1 MNYPTI
7 KQLRYFI
14 ALVDHNHFG
23 KAAESCFVS
32 QSAFSVAIK
41 ELENILNGSLVDRT
55 NKSVTITNLGRETYN
70 QAKFVISNLS
80 HLVELAQGNKS
91 PLSSKL
97 SLGIIPT
104 IAPFI
109 LSKLLL
115 KLHSSYPKLE
125 MYLRE
130 DMTLNLYE
138 KLMSGE
144 LDVLLLA
151 LPYDLRNV
159 DTYSLFKDKF
169 YLTHAKNSR
178 FIKNA
183 NVSIDNFINESVLL
197 LEDGHC
203 MREHAISACNIKNID
218 KISNYAA
225 SSVLT
230 LIEMVKSDIG
240 ITYLPEISI
249 DSNLINSS
257 EITTRE
263 LSTNNYREIGLV
275 WRKGSSRA
283 EEFILLGE
291 FIKKLYCKWD

>member
-23 KAAESCFVS
+23 KAAVSCFVS

-55 NKSVTITNLGRETYN
+55 NKSVTVTNLGRETYN
-70 QAKFVISNLS
+70 QAKFVMSNLS

-109 LSKLLL
+109 LSKLLI
-115 KLHSSYPKLE
+115 KLQESYPTLE

-130 DMTLNLYE
+130 DMTLNLYK
-138 KLMSGE
+138 KLMGGE

-151 LPYDLRNV
+151 LPYNLRNV
-159 DTYSLFKDKF
+159 ETLSLFKDNF
-169 YLTHAKNSR
+169 YLAHAPNSKYIR
-178 FIKNA
+178 NEDDSF
-183 NVSIDNFINESVLL
+183 DNFADESVLL

-203 MREHAISACNIKNID
+203 MREQAISACNIKNID

-230 LIEMVKSDIG
+230 LIEMVKSDLG
-240 ITYLPEISI
+240 ITYLPEISLN
-249 DSNLINSS
+249 SKLINSS
-257 EITTRE
+257 EIKTKQLDVE
-263 LSTNNYREIGLV
+263 SYREIGLV
-275 WRKGSSRA
+275 WRKGSTRT
-283 EEFILLGE
+283 EEFKLLGE
-291 FIKKLYCKWD
+291 FIKQNYC

>member
-41 ELENILNGSLVDRT
+41 ELENILNGRLVDRT
-55 NKSVTITNLGRETYN
+55 NKSVTVTNLGRETYN
-70 QAKFVISNLS
+70 QAKFVMSNLS

-109 LSKLLL
+109 LSKLLI
-115 KLHSSYPKLE
+115 KLQNSYPKLE

-130 DMTLNLYE
+130 DMTLNLYK

-151 LPYDLRNV
+151 LPYNLKNV
-159 DTYSLFKDKF
+159 ETLSLFKDKF
-169 YLTHAKNSR
+169 YLAHAPDSQY
-178 FIKNA
+178 IKNDDYILE
-183 NVSIDNFINESVLL
+183 NIVDESVLL

-203 MREHAISACNIKNID
+203 MREQAISACNIKNIN

-230 LIEMVKSDIG
+230 LIEMVKSDLG
-240 ITYLPEISI
+240 ITYLPEISLN
-249 DSNLINSS
+249 SKLINSS
-257 EITTRE
+257 EIRTKE
-263 LSTNNYREIGLV
+263 LDVDSYREIGLV
-275 WRKGSSRA
+275 WRKGSTRT
-283 EEFILLGE
+283 EEFKLLGQ
-291 FIKKLYCKWD
+291 FIKQNYC

>member
-14 ALVDHNHFG
+14 ALVDYNHFG

-41 ELENILNGSLVDRT
+41 ELENILNGRLVDRT
-55 NKSVTITNLGRETYN
+55 NKSVTVTNLGRETYN
-70 QAKFVISNLS
+70 QAKFVMSNLS

-97 SLGIIPT
+97 SLGVIPT

-109 LSKLLL
+109 LSKLLI
-115 KLHSSYPKLE
+115 KLQESYPDLE

-130 DMTLNLYE
+130 DMTLKLYE

-144 LDVLLLA
+144 LDVLLIA
-151 LPYDLRNV
+151 LPYNLRNV
-159 DTYSLFKDKF
+159 ETLNLFKDKF
-169 YLTHAKNSR
+169 YLAHAPNSQ
-178 FIKNA
+178 
-183 NVSIDNFINESVLL
+183 FINDEDKNLEKFKDESVLL

-203 MREHAISACNIKNID
+203 MREHAISACHLKNVD

-240 ITYLPEISI
+240 ITYLPEISLGSKLI
-249 DSNLINSS
+249 DPT
-257 EITTRE
+257 EIKTKKLDE
-263 LSTNNYREIGLV
+263 KSFREIGLV
-275 WRKGSSRA
+275 WRKGSTRT
-283 EEFILLGE
+283 EEFKVLGD
-291 FIKKLYCKWD
+291 FIKNNYN